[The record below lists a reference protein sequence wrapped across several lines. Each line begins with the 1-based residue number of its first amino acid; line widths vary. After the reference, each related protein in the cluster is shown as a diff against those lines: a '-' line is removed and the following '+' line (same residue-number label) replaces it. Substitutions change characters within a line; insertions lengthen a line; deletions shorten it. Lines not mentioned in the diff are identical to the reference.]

1 MSPSCEALRVAV
13 GGTFGGSN
21 KTSASQHPPISI
33 ACFIGPCRHR
43 VEQAG
48 SWPLSELHFYC
59 LNDAFKIACELL
71 VVMMRRYNRHILSVI
86 AKIENYQVKVNE
98 QVLPVGKV
106 GISGK
111 AVAMGK

>member
-48 SWPLSELHFYC
+48 SWPLAESDFHRLY
-59 LNDAFKIACELL
+59 DAFKIARELL
-71 VVMMRRYNRHILSVI
+71 ITMVRRHNRCVLPMI
-86 AKIENYQVKVNE
+86 AKVED
-98 QVLPVGKV
+98 
-106 GISGK
+106 
-111 AVAMGK
+111 